1 MVNDLPIRKKKRL
14 LVTSSFF
21 ILLFLSQAGYGQKL
35 SKHYVSYP
43 KDSTIL
49 YFIYGFGDWKNKAS
63 HATLTYDLT
72 YETSG
77 DSLTFNF
84 TYADRNSIE
93 IDSLAIRSGD
103 HMISAK
109 TGRLFVDIKKNKFQY
124 RYTTRFP
131 FKEFKTVFIDH
142 PSPVE
147 MVLTTHR
154 QQPVIMTIDNS
165 QWEKQRDIIRKVL
178 TLIEMNSVAGS

>member
-1 MVNDLPIRKKKRL
+1 MVNDLPIRKRKRL
-14 LVTSSFF
+14 LIASSFF
-21 ILLFLSQAGYGQKL
+21 ILLFASQAAFGQKL

-49 YFIYGFGDWKNKAS
+49 YFVYKFGDWKNKAS

-72 YETSG
+72 YETSN

-84 TYADRNSIE
+84 TYADKNSIE
-93 IDSLAIRSGD
+93 TDSLVIRSND
-103 HMISAK
+103 HMIAAK

-131 FKEFKTVFIDH
+131 FREFEAFFIDH
-142 PSPVE
+142 PYPVE
-147 MVLTTHR
+147 MVLVTHSR
-154 QQPVIMTIDNS
+154 QPVIMTIARNKWD
-165 QWEKQRDIIRKVL
+165 KQRDIIHKIL
-178 TLIEMNSVAGS
+178 TLIEMNSTPAS